1 MAPCSGLF
9 HGIGQ
14 TMCDRAGKSTCGATP
29 PWLAQRAM
37 PVGEP
42 VRIFSQN
49 QMVEQ
54 TRRNAVA
61 QTRRNAAAAAEVATD
76 PRALSGMRL
85 RMSPEHPSAWYP
97 GVCYFAGLFEP
108 SRLGSS
114 SCSRQYNAS
123 SRNCGKTSIRI
134 VVNMSTSYV
143 GLCME
148 GTRQPADSFHKVRVT
163 WEEAR

>member
-1 MAPCSGLF
+1 MAPCSGPF
-9 HGIGQ
+9 HGIGSVRA
-14 TMCDRAGKSTCGATP
+14 MASAVCGRAGKSTCGATP

-49 QMVEQ
+49 HMVS
-54 TRRNAVA
+54 

-85 RMSPEHPSAWYP
+85 RTSPEHPSAWYP

-148 GTRQPADSFHKVRVT
+148 GTRQPADSFHEVRVT